1 MATDETRAEASNPG
15 TSPAR
20 LQELTSDSEL
30 WPLIA
35 ANPNAYDALLTWLG
49 ENGGSDVRAA
59 IAARGGAAEPT
70 AVLPSAPQA
79 QAGPPLTPPP
89 GGGAFPPPGG
99 VTPPPA
105 GFPSPGGPQGS
116 SGGSKKGLWITLA
129 VLVFLLV
136 GSGIGVG
143 VWALTKDDDSDNNE
157 TSDPDPTDEPTDDS
171 DSDDSDS
178 DSDSGGDRDDSD
190 DSSSSDF
197 CDVASDVDD
206 ASFDIYFYIPGLD
219 EPADLDEPVA
229 VLEDNIDD
237 APSDVA
243 DAMEVLLDYAD
254 EVAGVESSL
263 DISPE
268 SEEEA
273 SDAYSVVS
281 EYSFS
286 C

>member
-49 ENGGSDVRAA
+49 ENGGADVRAA

-178 DSDSGGDRDDSD
+178 DSDGDRDDSD

-197 CDVASDVDD
+197 CDVIDEVDTAAFDVYL
-206 ASFDIYFYIPGLD
+206 YFPGLGEED
-219 EPADLDEPVA
+219 ELEDART
-229 VLEDNIDD
+229 VLEDNVDD

-243 DAMEVLLDYAD
+243 DAMEVLIDYAD
-254 EVAGVESSL
+254 LVAGLEDSSEIPP
-263 DISPE
+263 DAE
-268 SEEEA
+268 DDA
-273 SDAYSVVS
+273 SDAYDVVF
-281 EYSFS
+281 EYYLD

>member
-20 LQELTSDSEL
+20 LQELTSDTEL

-49 ENGGSDVRAA
+49 ENGGPDVQAA

-70 AVLPSAPQA
+70 SVLPSAPPA

-89 GGGAFPPPGG
+89 GAAFPPPGG

-105 GFPSPGGPQGS
+105 GFPAPGTAQGG

-143 VWALTKDDDSDNNE
+143 VWALTKDDDSNDDASE
-157 TSDPDPTDEPTDDS
+157 SDPTDEPTDDS
-171 DSDDSDS
+171 DDDSD
-178 DSDSGGDRDDSD
+178 RDNND
-190 DSSSSDF
+190 DEDTSSDF
-197 CDVASDVDD
+197 CDVIDDVDT
-206 ASFDIYFYIPGLD
+206 AAFDVYLYFPGLD
-219 EPADLDEPVA
+219 ETEDLEDAQA
-229 VLEDNIDD
+229 VLEDNVDD

-243 DAMEVLLDYAD
+243 DAMEVLIDYAD
-254 EVAGVESSL
+254 LLAGLEDSSEIPT
-263 DISPE
+263 DASDD
-268 SEEEA
+268 A
-273 SDAYSVVS
+273 SDAYDVVFD
-281 EYSFS
+281 YYLD